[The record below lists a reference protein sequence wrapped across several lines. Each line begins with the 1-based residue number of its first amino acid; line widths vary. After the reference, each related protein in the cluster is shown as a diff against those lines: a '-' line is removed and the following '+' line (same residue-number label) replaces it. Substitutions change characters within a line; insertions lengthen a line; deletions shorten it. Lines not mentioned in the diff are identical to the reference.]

1 MTEVAKLCMD
11 IKQNK
16 TKLWYAL
23 YVITRHEKK
32 IAKSMLEKNIEC
44 YIPLIKKMHQWSD
57 RKKLVETPLI
67 PGYAFV
73 LLGNDEL
80 DKPRFINGVV
90 NFVRFNG
97 KPATI
102 RAAEI
107 EGLRYFVGHGYSL
120 EEPSEEDLKIGDRI
134 EFKLADFKSYAAV
147 IEKFVGENFAVIS
160 FEGVAMNFKLKA
172 HLNLLKKEQ

>member
-1 MTEVAKLCMD
+1 MD
-11 IKQNK
+11 INKNK

-73 LLGNDEL
+73 LLGNE
-80 DKPRFINGVV
+80 
-90 NFVRFNG
+90 
-97 KPATI
+97 
-102 RAAEI
+102 EI
-107 EGLRYFVGHGYSL
+107 TFYGQPDHGGLEASRSGYAGFGSVPGARHQQRHVL
-120 EEPSEEDLKIGDRI
+120 
-134 EFKLADFKSYAAV
+134 
-147 IEKFVGENFAVIS
+147 
-160 FEGVAMNFKLKA
+160 
-172 HLNLLKKEQ
+172 